1 MGLGDKFK
9 DLAKQA
15 QKTVAE
21 HKEQIH
27 DAVDAASVAADQKTR
42 GKYTAKIAKMGQKA
56 GEAVDKVSGGEGR
69 SAGGEARSAG
79 GEPDPP
85 GSANS

>member
-15 QKTVAE
+15 QETVAE

-27 DAVDAASVAADQKTR
+27 DAVDSASVAADEKTH
-42 GKYTAKIAKMGQKA
+42 GKYTAKITKMGQKA
-56 GEAVDKVSGGEGR
+56 GEAIDRFSGEEGR
-69 SAGGEARSAG
+69 
-79 GEPDPP
+79 PP
-85 GSANS
+85 PP

>member
-15 QKTVAE
+15 QDTVAE

-27 DAVDAASVAADQKTR
+27 DAVDAVSVAADQKTR
-42 GKYTAKIAKMGQKA
+42 GKYTDKIAKAGQKA
-56 GEAVDKVSGGEGR
+56 GEAIEKVSGGEGR
-69 SAGGEARSAG
+69 SGA
-79 GEPDPP
+79 GEPNPP
-85 GSANS
+85 GSASS